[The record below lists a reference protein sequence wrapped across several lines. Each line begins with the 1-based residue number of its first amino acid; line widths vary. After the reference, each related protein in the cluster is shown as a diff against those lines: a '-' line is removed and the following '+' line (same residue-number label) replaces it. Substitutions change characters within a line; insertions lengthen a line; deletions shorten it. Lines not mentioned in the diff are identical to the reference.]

1 LYIEVLEKRREL
13 LGENHPDTLRTTG
26 NLVSQ
31 YHAVGQVKRAQK
43 LYIELLGRGRAVL
56 GEDHPDTLRTMS
68 CLASTYHDIG
78 ALIKGKMLNITVLE
92 RQIGVGGHQLRT
104 LTNQM
109 QNWFEKAEQ
118 LYVATLERQQAILGD
133 THRETVWTMHNLVLT
148 YHNLGKGQEVEK
160 LEALL
165 RHSI

>member
-1 LYIEVLEKRREL
+1 
-13 LGENHPDTLRTTG
+13 
-26 NLVSQ
+26 
-31 YHAVGQVKRAQK
+31 
-43 LYIELLGRGRAVL
+43 
-56 GEDHPDTLRTMS
+56 MS

-92 RQIGVGGHQLRT
+92 RQTGVGGHQLRT

-133 THRETVWTMHNLVLT
+133 THRETVWTMRNLVLT

-165 RHSI
+165 RHSV